1 MKTTII
7 MSILSVLG
15 FASPEVSF
23 DNLDADEFEKL
34 IYQEN
39 IQILDVRTPDE
50 YAAGHIPN
58 SINIDIN
65 EKDFREEVEKK
76 ISKDASVAVYC
87 RSGRRSANACSLMT
101 EWGYRTFNLKEGI
114 IAWTE
119 GGKPLTKISLE
130 MIAEFIRKCGH
141 YFIATVENGDQA
153 RVRPFGTVNIY
164 NGKIYIQ
171 TGHVKNV
178 AKQISEYPKVELC
191 CFDGQK
197 WLRLSGT
204 LVEDTSIEAKKSMLD
219 AYPDLRKMYDE
230 NDDNTAVYYFT
241 EATARF
247 CSFTEPEEDLT
258 FGTSTMLSPS
268 EKDTE

>member
-1 MKTTII
+1 MKTIII

-15 FASPEVSF
+15 LLRPEGTFSNLNAEEF
-23 DNLDADEFEKL
+23 DQL
-34 IYQEN
+34 IRNEGVLV
-39 IQILDVRTPDE
+39 LDVRTPEE
-50 YAAGHIPN
+50 YAEGHIAN

-65 EKDFREEVEKK
+65 EKNFREEVERR
-76 ISKDASVAVYC
+76 ISKDHKVAVYC

-101 EWGYRTFNLKEGI
+101 EWGYTAFNLNGGI
-114 IAWTE
+114 ISWKE
-119 GGKPLTKISLE
+119 NGKPMTKISLE
-130 MIAEFIRKCGH
+130 TIADFIRKCGH
-141 YFIATVENGDQA
+141 YFIATVENGEQA
-153 RVRPFGTVNIY
+153 RVRPFGTVNIF
-164 NGKIYIQ
+164 NGRIYIQ

-178 AKQISEYPKVELC
+178 ARQISEYPKVELC

-230 NDDNTAVYYFT
+230 NDANTAVYYFT

-247 CSFTEPEEDLT
+247 CSFTEPEESFT
-258 FGTSTMLSPS
+258 F
-268 EKDTE
+268 